1 MKIYYAHCVQI
12 YNTKQEQR
20 DVKLLQE
27 LGFKVENP
35 NQPRHQKGYM
45 DKGMDYFIHGFLSFC
60 DAIAFRALPD
70 GSLPAGV
77 AKEID
82 HFQKAGKPIIEIPGF
97 VLRRRLSVEETR
109 AYLHECGQR

>member
-20 DVKLLQE
+20 DVELLQKFRFE
-27 LGFKVENP
+27 VNNP
-35 NQPRHQKGYM
+35 NQPFHQEGYKA
-45 DKGMDYFIHGFLSFC
+45 KGMDYFIEDILPGC
-60 DAIAFRALPD
+60 DGVAFRALPD

-82 HFQKAGKPIIEIPGF
+82 HFVEAGKPVIEIPGF

-109 AYLHECGQR
+109 TYLHECGER